1 MSRKGYIFNKKIA
14 CATCAG
20 GRMARSEPLYRAAIW
35 LMAIAAPLSIP
46 VLIQDNLPLWATG
59 GLEIIFMIAIAV
71 FLSHSSFSFFTIL
84 CCRKKDTSVNHA
96 YMRKQLW
103 KISRFG
109 NAAIVHFFFWSHSS
123 FLSWS
128 LGSFWRCDVKK
139 NSRLGWE
146 FLFNEGHIDKKPP
159 IQ

>member
-14 CATCAG
+14 CDTCAG

-71 FLSHSSFSFFTIL
+71 FFVAFFIL
-84 CCRKKDTSVNHA
+84 VFYDTLLQKKRYKCKSCLHEETVMKDLT
-96 YMRKQLW
+96 LW
-103 KISRFG
+103 QRSYRAFLFLIP
-109 NAAIVHFFFWSHSS
+109 FFF
-123 FLSWS
+123 LVMIIG
-128 LGSFWRCDVKK
+128 LLLTV
-139 NSRLGWE
+139 
-146 FLFNEGHIDKKPP
+146 
-159 IQ
+159 